1 MKKLL
6 GGICLILVLLATI
19 VNHVPANVP
28 PCDQYLDWCVF
39 TYCRQYYNP
48 ADYQRCLN
56 LCAENYVLNCM
67 N

>member
-1 MKKLL
+1 MKRMLVGFGL
-6 GGICLILVLLATI
+6 TLVLLAAI
-19 VNHVPANVP
+19 VNYVPAGAP

-48 ADYQRCLN
+48 GAYQRCLN
-56 LCAENYVLNCM
+56 ACAENYVLNCM